1 MIKNIIFD
9 MGNVLILWSPKK
21 IVARQGLNEAD
32 SALLE
37 REVFQE
43 YEWVSMDHGI
53 MSQEE
58 GYASICRRLPER
70 LHAAAHACV
79 FDWWKEPL
87 DPVPGMAELVREV
100 KALGYHVYLCSNATS
115 PLREYFD
122 RIPGSECF
130 EGRIVS
136 ADVKLLKP
144 QHEIYETLF
153 ETIGLKP
160 EECFFIDD
168 SPLNID
174 GAYAVGM
181 PGAVWLNDMPRLRAR
196 LHEAGV
202 PVKE

>member
-21 IVARQGLNEAD
+21 IVARQELDEAD
-32 SALLE
+32 SARLE
-37 REVFQE
+37 REVFLE
-43 YEWVSMDHGI
+43 YEWVSMDHGT
-53 MSQEE
+53 M
-58 GYASICRRLPER
+58 R

-79 FDWWKEPL
+79 FDWWKDPL

-153 ETIGLKP
+153 ETFGLKP

-196 LHEAGV
+196 LRQAGV